1 MNYAKKLLKVIP
13 AVRYRGCRIYIG
25 STSCTWRNKT
35 FQTLDEA
42 KAAID
47 KGYEVIRRAK
57 A

>member
-25 STSCTWRNKT
+25 STSCTWMNKT
-35 FQTLDEA
+35 YQTLDDA

-47 KGYEVIRRAK
+47 KGYDTIKNSIR
-57 A
+57 